1 MSHAT
6 GSLRPSARATLL
18 DVDPGRFRYSAW
30 NNVSVGVW
38 GDQATLEAA
47 QRVIQVSKWMAQRY
61 PQGHSNVIFVLD
73 GAPAPTPEAN
83 QIFSRVYD
91 DKFSDLSCLG
101 IVIEGSGFWASGIR
115 SAITNQR
122 LSKPGRVR
130 VRVSDDLDALIEW
143 FLPEH
148 SARTESKFSVQ
159 EFRSALTGLREIA
172 ANDNGEV
179 GQLSSPRAR
188 RT

>member
-6 GSLRPSARATLL
+6 GSLRPASGATLL

-30 NNVSVGVW
+30 NNVSIGVW
-38 GDQATLEAA
+38 ADQATLEAA
-47 QRVIQVSKWMAQRY
+47 QRVLQMSKWMTQRY

-73 GAPAPTPEAN
+73 GTPAPTPEAN
-83 QIFSRVYD
+83 QAFAHVHDPNVSH
-91 DKFSDLSCLG
+91 LSCLG
-101 IVIEGSGFWASGIR
+101 ILIEGSGFWASGIR

-122 LSKPGRVR
+122 LSSQGKVR
-130 VRVSDDLDALIEW
+130 VRVSDKTDELIEW

-148 SARTESKFSVQ
+148 AALTGAKFSPV
-159 EFRSALTGLREIA
+159 EFRSALMMLRKLA

-179 GQLSSPRAR
+179 PEVTRPLR
-188 RT
+188 RG